1 MRSEANSSQG
11 ERTNHCG
18 SAEAEEDVSRKK
30 REEIETPS
38 HEKTLTVKN
47 KLHVATQGNKRIGPS
62 GEAGCGKAVHQ
73 G

>member
-1 MRSEANSSQG
+1 MKELTTVEVQKQKMMIP
-11 ERTNHCG
+11 ER
-18 SAEAEEDVSRKK
+18 K
-30 REEIETPS
+30 REEVENPNHGKS
-38 HEKTLTVKN
+38 LTVKT